1 MATEQTRAAIQRE
14 LTVRADGGA
23 RLAELADY
31 LDEQNRRR
39 SNRRLSDEQYEELSL
54 FCWVLSRRQSRPF
67 SYGEAGTWLYD
78 VPGG

>member
-1 MATEQTRAAIQRE
+1 MATEQTKAVIQRE
-14 LTVRADGGA
+14 LKVRADGGA

-39 SNRRLSDEQYEELSL
+39 RNRRLSDEQYEELSL
-54 FCWVLSRRQSRPF
+54 LCWVLSRRQSRPF
-67 SYGEAGTWLYD
+67 SNGEAGAWLYD